1 MANVRM
7 RNPLPAGDFDPTTA
21 DYTPPNG
28 NTGIGGYG
36 PGGIEVP
43 PLDQPYPVPGTGDDH
58 GGVDVP
64 PPTLP
69 EGGGTKPPIFTS
81 RPRSGS
87 QGSADRPRTQ
97 GTGGGY
103 LPDAGDNTDKPTTAN
118 QEFNGDYLGYIRS
131 LLPGTVADRSAVDDI
146 EDELAKVGIT
156 NQRASDGTSR
166 GRVHLPNGQYVDLVH
181 GTGWGDT
188 WADLQARDPY
198 VEHGG
203 GGGST
208 PTPAQSPFSNP
219 DLMAQLQAIFG
230 NAGNFNE
237 DIVNRRTENAGAAL
251 RRSANSRKANNMAY
265 LAERGLVGDGPEG
278 SMVGRVDESIANQYA
293 DAVSGIYADES
304 AAADQR
310 MMEALSLATGM
321 STADADRALGYFR
334 ANNDY
339 TLGQGNLALQNSI
352 ASNNYNLGLGNFG
365 LDRDRLMHD
374 IDSGN
379 VDQLIELLKLYL
391 GGAQTS
397 AGGHY

>member
-1 MANVRM
+1 MAKVRM
-7 RNPLPAGDFDPTTA
+7 RNPVGDFDPTTA

-28 NTGIGGYG
+28 NTGVSGYG
-36 PGGIEVP
+36 PGGIDVP

-58 GGVDVP
+58 GGTDQP
-64 PPTLP
+64 PTTLP
-69 EGGGTKPPIFTS
+69 EGGGTKPPIWTS
-81 RPRSGS
+81 RPRGG
-87 QGSADRPRTQ
+87 QGSVDRPRTQ

-103 LPDAGDNTDKPTTAN
+103 LPSAEVDRPTTAN

-131 LLPGTVADRSAVDDI
+131 LLPGTIADRNAVDDI

-181 GTGWGDT
+181 GSGWGDT

-198 VEHGG
+198 VERGG
-203 GGGST
+203 GGGGGGGGA
-208 PTPAQSPFSNP
+208 TPATAFSNP
-219 DLMAQLQAIFG
+219 QLMEQLQALFS
-230 NAGNFNE
+230 NQGNFNS
-237 DIVNRRTENAGAAL
+237 DIVNRRTENAAATL
-251 RRSANSRKANNMAY
+251 RRSANSRKANNEAY
-265 LAERGLVGDGPEG
+265 LAERGLIGDGPQG
-278 SMVGRVDESIANQYA
+278 SMVGRVDEDIANQYA

-304 AAADQR
+304 EAADAR
-310 MMEALSLATGM
+310 MMQALSLATGM

-334 ANNDY
+334 ANNDF

-374 IDSGN
+374 IESGN
-379 VDQLIELLKLYL
+379 IDHMIELLRLYL
-391 GGAQTS
+391 GGAEIG
-397 AGGHY
+397 AGGHI